1 MTPDGKELMP
11 YDRPRHP
18 SRVPRLLIDPDAV
31 AARLETLS
39 GTPLCDS
46 CRAAIVPVTADTATL
61 LTEAIRL
68 HDALAVTRLE
78 SANRLAAMRAALHTD
93 REGDPWATLTRSPI
107 SATKSLTPA
116 RSGGGAFDACP

>member
-46 CRAAIVPVTADTATL
+46 CRDAVIPVTADAVAL
-61 LTEAIRL
+61 LIEAVRL
-68 HDALAVTRLE
+68 HDALTVTRLE
-78 SANRLAAMRAALHTD
+78 SANRLAAMRAALHAG
-93 REGDPWATLTRSPI
+93 REGDPDPLAYLRDEIPDPGTEWRW
-107 SATKSLTPA
+107 
-116 RSGGGAFDACP
+116 CP